1 MTTAFPSFC
10 TTHSREVTQDHLL
23 YYDRLNSLY
32 GQQILGELCI
42 CHAIWAWKDPVYR
55 RGFDTDLSY
64 KRKKEALEMLEAETK
79 RKTEEKLESA
89 GRWYFIT
96 FTCHE
101 SEKDPARVLKAT
113 TRLLRSKQVSP
124 VQWCY
129 SLELTEKGTPH
140 THIRLFS
147 NKYFDYKKIGNFN
160 DGFRYDVQKE
170 KMNSGNYIV
179 KSESK
184 PSKEWLKSNGL
195 DSYFWASD
203 NYTGA
208 RPTSSESEA
217 DKLSLTLV

>member
-1 MTTAFPSFC
+1 MIDFPSYC
-10 TTHSREVTQDHLL
+10 TTHQREVTQDHLL

-42 CHAIWAWKDPVYR
+42 CHAIWAFKDPVYR

-64 KRKKEALEMLEAETK
+64 KRKKEALDMLEAETK

-101 SEKDPARVLKAT
+101 SEKDPSRVLKAT

-124 VQWCY
+124 IQWCY

-160 DGFRYDVQKE
+160 DGYRYDVQKE
-170 KMNSGNYIV
+170 KMNCSKYII
-179 KSESK
+179 KEESK
-184 PSKEWLKSNGL
+184 PSEEWLKSYGL
-195 DSYFWASD
+195 DTYFWSSET
-203 NYTGA
+203 YTGA
-208 RPTSSESEA
+208 KPGSSEFA
-217 DKLSLTLV
+217 PDKISLELI